1 MNNLTRKDYHY
12 IHFFKNIKSAF
23 FYNERCISF
32 FQNQC
37 SQVNNKQ
44 RNFIYTSEK
53 YIKRNEI
60 IRLKKKEIPG
70 YILSRLVH
78 SDTTH
83 NTTSATE
90 KEQGSEQ
97 EVKNTVENSDENNC
111 NHEDILKNQ
120 LKEEDENDCDIIAD
134 NKIEGDADENE
145 DYEDEDDKY
154 CKSFYEIYD
163 DNKDTYDCPAELLKF
178 IKKENMDIKLK
189 IKCSSPRNITK
200 SQVKNV
206 INNMFIESENENSLD
221 DSNDE
226 KKKEEAKSDNNNTN
240 TNNNQNGSDYDFY
253 YLNSNYKNFNY
264 PDRNV
269 LWPNPLVYNHRLQP
283 FVLKKKKNER
293 DDNFE
298 YDKKNIEINKR
309 RLENLWSYSSSY
321 GIDWNTLDELYLN
334 FKNHKINHLNEWE
347 NNKNKIMLYASKV
360 AKRKLIK
367 SRKELLDKLN
377 IDYSNNIYKNYDD
390 TNNDMQDIN
399 LEDDQT
405 EYNLLFPRS
414 IFRKWTRTLYFYW
427 KDRYMHYYNNTLC
440 DYLKGE
446 IVDLQLLR
454 EHNERNLNL
463 SNKKMLNKHSFSLKQ
478 VKGSNLYIQRYI
490 KKKKIKIDDNNDHF
504 DLTGVGE
511 NIYNTAEKKN

>member
-12 IHFFKNIKSAF
+12 LNFFKNRKSAF
-23 FYNERCISF
+23 FCNKRCISL
-32 FQNQC
+32 FQNKL
-37 SQVNNKQ
+37 SQVDNKQ
-44 RNFIYTSEK
+44 SNFIYASEK

-60 IRLKKKEIPG
+60 IRLKKKEVPG

-78 SDTTH
+78 SDTTQSS
-83 NTTSATE
+83 TSATT
-90 KEQGSEQ
+90 KEQSSEQ
-97 EVKNTVENSDENNC
+97 EENNIVENSDENNC
-111 NHEDILKNQ
+111 NHEDVLKNQ
-120 LKEEDENDCDIIAD
+120 LKEEEEKNGDIFSE
-134 NKIEGDADENE
+134 NKIEGDVDENE
-145 DYEDEDDKY
+145 EYEDEDDKY

-163 DNKDTYDCPAELLKF
+163 DNKDTYDCPDELLKF

-206 INNMFIESENENSLD
+206 INNMFVESENGDSLD

-226 KKKEEAKSDNNNTN
+226 KKKEETESDNVNQ
-240 TNNNQNGSDYDFY
+240 NNNQNDSDYDFY

-367 SRKELLDKLN
+367 SRKELLDQLN

-399 LEDDQT
+399 LDDDQT

-490 KKKKIKIDDNNDHF
+490 KKKKIKIEDNNDNF